1 MKNCIKWYG
10 RIRLKRLGLVSILDW
25 NFSHLSWNLRLV
37 GKKPNYLDMTQMVG
51 IVFEKFKN
59 DQFEP
64 QISLVFIMLLH
75 FVAVKNIL

>member
-1 MKNCIKWYG
+1 LEVEIGW
-10 RIRLKRLGLVSILDW
+10 
-25 NFSHLSWNLRLV
+25 
-37 GKKPNYLDMTQMVG
+37 KKPNYLDMTQMVG

>member
-1 MKNCIKWYG
+1 MVWQDKTEEIGIGVN
-10 RIRLKRLGLVSILDW
+10 LGLEFQPFKLELEIGW
-25 NFSHLSWNLRLV
+25 
-37 GKKPNYLDMTQMVG
+37 KKPNYLDMTKMVG